1 MSTSTAGI
9 GSGQWGTC
17 GDIVISGGQIGGV
30 YESTHYY
37 GAKGGRYGA
46 GIGCGGPGTCGDI
59 TIGAGIT
66 YVSACKGGDAYYNIG
81 GTPDECGTV
90 SIHVSLTVQEC
101 DEYIIISPPA
111 P

>member
-1 MSTSTAGI
+1 M
-9 GSGQWGTC
+9 
-17 GDIVISGGQIGGV
+17 ISGGQIGGV
-30 YESTHYY
+30 YESTQYY

-66 YVSACKGGDAYYNIG
+66 YVLAWKGQDAYNNIG
-81 GTPDECGTV
+81 LGTPGECGTV
-90 SIHVSLTVQEC
+90 SIHDSLTVQEW